1 MKVKN
6 YVLLMVFFLV
16 SVSTSYAQEKTV
28 TGTVTSAT
36 DGFPLPGVNVIV
48 KGTARGVQTDF
59 DGNYSIKASANE
71 TLVFSFLSMKTAER
85 LVGNA
90 TKIDVALLEDI
101 ESLQEVVIEAYRT
114 STKETSNI
122 ASTTITSSTINARPN
137 ANFAQTL
144 QGQVAGLNITTG
156 NGQPG
161 GNSTINLRG
170 VSSLSGNTEPL
181 FIIDGVP

>member
-59 DGNYSIKASANE
+59 DGNYSIKASAN
-71 TLVFSFLSMKTAER
+71 
-85 LVGNA
+85 
-90 TKIDVALLEDI
+90 D
-101 ESLQEVVIEAYRT
+101 
-114 STKETSNI
+114 
-122 ASTTITSSTINARPN
+122 
-137 ANFAQTL
+137 
-144 QGQVAGLNITTG
+144 
-156 NGQPG
+156 
-161 GNSTINLRG
+161 
-170 VSSLSGNTEPL
+170 
-181 FIIDGVP
+181 